1 MTKVNDAYENCTG
14 CAVCLLNCPVWRE
27 KKDLTITPYGRF
39 KSMQWDSATDEA
51 LADSSVGIE
60 SCKLCATCEVLCPID
75 TPITDVTL
83 EERRRLN
90 ALKGKSSDSAVFA
103 KGIVADKE
111 IVLVVG
117 KGEVEEAL
125 LDKAATLLGGEVSVI
140 EADMKAFE
148 SALAVMDEEVVRAI
162 FKDARDVVV
171 VEGLLLRPLRAM
183 LLVPERK
190 IISLGERLL
199 REPSKVRGLLLA
211 TDLYIID
218 ARSYNLDHKRLVGF
232 YNDLKKDTGLTMNF
246 DLHRSAI
253 STGRDNIERENEG
266 DVLEAQ
272 ARWIVEGHRF
282 ERIVVE
288 NPSDAELFRK
298 VTEVPVISI
307 LELGSEPYECD

>member
-1 MTKVNDAYENCTG
+1 
-14 CAVCLLNCPVWRE
+14 LNV
-27 KKDLTITPYGRF
+27 I
-39 KSMQWDSATDEA
+39 Q
-51 LADSSVGIE
+51 
-60 SCKLCATCEVLCPID
+60 
-75 TPITDVTL
+75 
-83 EERRRLN
+83 
-90 ALKGKSSDSAVFA
+90 GKSSDSAVFTE
-103 KGIVADKE
+103 GIVADKE
-111 IVLVVG
+111 IALVVG

-125 LDKAATLLGGEVSVI
+125 LNKAATLLGGEVSVI

-183 LLVPERK
+183 LLIPERK

-253 STGRDNIERENEG
+253 STGRDNIEREG

-272 ARWIVEGHRF
+272 ARWIVEGRRF

-298 VTEVPVISI
+298 VTQVPVISI
-307 LELGSEPYECD
+307 LELGGEPHGCD